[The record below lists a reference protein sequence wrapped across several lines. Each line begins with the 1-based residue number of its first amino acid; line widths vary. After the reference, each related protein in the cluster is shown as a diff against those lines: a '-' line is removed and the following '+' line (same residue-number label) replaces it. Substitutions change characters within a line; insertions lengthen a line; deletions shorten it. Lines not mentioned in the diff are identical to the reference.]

1 MFTTLLNQIQ
11 AIGLFTQIRASAYAY
26 PALFWLHLVALFVWG
41 GLVLMTDLRLLGL
54 GFGLEPVTDLF
65 NGFRRSKRISFLLA
79 ALCGLLMFGAKA
91 AEYTYNPWFW
101 VKMLLL
107 ALLGV
112 NYLLLRRSLITAADP
127 SSPNQLSRM
136 KLTGAV
142 SLLLVVGAV
151 GAARGPATVKDL
163 MHAVVD
169 PNSTYLFDSIQ
180 YISDE
185 QGIRDIVPETD
196 EDWAQLRTR
205 AQVLMDASDWLADPG
220 RRAARPLDR
229 AVTPEVENSPEEIQA
244 LIIAKPGDFALRAR
258 NLKEAVAESYRAIEA
273 KDVGTLFDS
282 LNDIDLACEG
292 CHVRY
297 WYPKDQRAVEA
308 ARELGILE

>member
-1 MFTTLLNQIQ
+1 MFTTLLEQIE
-11 AIGLFTQIRASAYAY
+11 ATGFFSLIRDSAYAY
-26 PALFWLHLVALFVWG
+26 PVLFWLHLVALFVWG
-41 GLVLMTDLRLLGL
+41 GLILVTDLRLLGF
-54 GFGLEPVTDLF
+54 GFGTEPVADVFT
-65 NGFRRSKRISFLLA
+65 GFRRAKRISFLLA
-79 ALCGLLMFGAKA
+79 ALFGVLMFGAKA
-91 AEYTYNPWFW
+91 SEYTYNPWFW
-101 VKMLLL
+101 VKILLL
-107 ALLGV
+107 ALLAA
-112 NYLLLRRSLITAADP
+112 NYLLLRRSLVAATDP
-127 SSPNQLSRM
+127 SSPNQFRRM

-169 PNSTYLFDSIQ
+169 PNSEYLFDSIQ

-205 AQVLMDASDWLADPG
+205 AQVLMEASDWLSTPG
-220 RRAARPLDR
+220 RRAARPLDW
-229 AVTPEVENSPEEIQA
+229 AVTPEVENTPEEIQA
-244 LIIAKPGDFALRAR
+244 LMITKRQDFALRAR
-258 NLKEAVAESYRAIEA
+258 NLREAVSKAYRATET
-273 KDVGTLFDS
+273 KDVDTLFTS

-308 ARELGILE
+308 AREVGILE